1 MKLVETII
9 RPTRVEQ
16 VKNALVAVGVQGIT
30 LTEVRGFGRQ
40 KGQTETFKGTEYKVE
55 FLTKAKMEIVVPD
68 DMVEKVI
75 SAIIASA
82 RTGAIGD
89 GKIFVRPVEEAVRIR
104 TGERGKNAI

>member
-1 MKLVETII
+1 MKLVEAVI

-68 DMVEKVI
+68 DLVEKVI
-75 SAIIASA
+75 HAIITNA

-89 GKIFVRPVEEAVRIR
+89 GKIFVKPVEEAVRIR